1 MFGKTKT
8 NLSRIVRQKEL
19 ELKSAKIERELIK
32 SFNHYVKTSVLAE
45 IHALDDSTQLLNV
58 INIGKRFQKI
68 CDSIGN
74 TPEYKK
80 MFNFLS
86 DVRMRDREISRLVT
100 SMKMKYELDNPEK
113 FRVEHEIIPDN
124 LDFIIQSLKSQY
136 KSLQQEEEEI
146 KLAKQQRMEEKEKT
160 KVERI
165 QDKQISLNIDV
176 NSYIK
181 RIKDS
186 PPIQKIEKWTHNKFH
201 PDEIEENKLKIKRY
215 RKDFTEEKKKEI
227 QKDLTL
233 KEERALLKN
242 WIKEFYENLL
252 KFESNG
258 NYNDIIDYSN
268 AFLKFNEVLDE
279 KFKKDA
285 QFEGKTSQL
294 RSDLREFY
302 KFLEDWIIRVNIKYE
317 NPRKKN
323 PKEETVNKKS
333 IDEFLK
339 KYELNRSKFIINRED
354 RRILKIIFKE
364 EKANQ
369 TKLKD
374 KERTE
379 KKKKKDLINPR
390 NPKKKKNSK
399 KILDD
404 IKEEEKKQ

>member
-19 ELKSAKIERELIK
+19 ELKAAKIERELIR

-45 IHALDDSTQLLNV
+45 IHILDDSTQLQNV

-100 SMKMKYELDNPEK
+100 SMKLKYEFDNPEK

-124 LDFIIQSLKSQY
+124 LDFILQSLKSQY
-136 KSLQQEEEEI
+136 KSLLQEENEI
-146 KLAKQQRMEEKEKT
+146 KLAKQQQKEDKEKS
-160 KVERI
+160 KLDKK
-165 QDKQISLNIDV
+165 QDRQISLNIDV

-181 RIKDS
+181 RLKSS
-186 PPIQKIEKWTHNKFH
+186 PPVQKVENWAQTKFH
-201 PDEIEENKLKIKRY
+201 PNEIEENKVKIKNY
-215 RKDFTEEKKKEI
+215 RKNFTEEKKKKI
-227 QKDLTL
+227 QRELTL
-233 KEERALLKN
+233 KQERTLLKN
-242 WIKEFYENLL
+242 WIKEFNEELL

-258 NYNDIIDYSN
+258 NYNHIMDYSN
-268 AFLKFNEVLDE
+268 TFLKFNEVLDE
-279 KFKKDA
+279 KFKKNPEFA
-285 QFEGKTSQL
+285 GKTSQL

-317 NPRKKN
+317 NPQKKN
-323 PKEETVNKKS
+323 PKEEPVNKKN

-339 KYELNRSKFIINRED
+339 KYEINRSKFIINQED
-354 RRILKIIFKE
+354 RRILKNIFKE

-369 TKLKD
+369 KKLKE
-374 KERTE
+374 KEKTE
-379 KKKKKDLINPR
+379 RKKEKDLINPR
-390 NPKKKKNSK
+390 KHKIKKNVKENPEDIKEKKKK
-399 KILDD
+399 
-404 IKEEEKKQ
+404 Q

>member
-1 MFGKTKT
+1 MFRKTKS

-32 SFNHYVKTSVLAE
+32 LFNNYVKTSVLAE

-74 TPEYKK
+74 TPDYKK

-100 SMKMKYELDNPEK
+100 SMKIKYGFNNPEK
-113 FRVEHEIIPDN
+113 FRVEHEILGEN
-124 LDFIIQSLKSQY
+124 LDFILQSLKSQY
-136 KSLQQEEEEI
+136 KSLQQEENEI
-146 KLAKQQRMEEKEKT
+146 KLAKQQKKEEKEKI
-160 KVERI
+160 KLDKK
-165 QDKQISLNIDV
+165 QDKQIFLNLDV
-176 NSYIK
+176 HSYIERLK
-181 RIKDS
+181 IS
-186 PPIQKIEKWTHNKFH
+186 TPVQKVEKWAQSKFH
-201 PDEIEENKLKIKRY
+201 PDKLEENKLKIKNY
-215 RKDFTEEKKKEI
+215 RKNVTENKEKKF

-233 KEERALLKN
+233 NEERTLLKN
-242 WIKEFYENLL
+242 WIKEFREILF
-252 KFESNG
+252 KFESNAYF
-258 NYNDIIDYSN
+258 NHIIDYSN
-268 AFLKFNEVLDE
+268 AFLKFNEVLDV
-279 KFKKDA
+279 KFKNNP

-323 PKEETVNKKS
+323 PKEDTVNKKN

-339 KYELNRSKFIINRED
+339 KYELNRSKFIINQED
-354 RRILKIIFKE
+354 SRILKIIFKE

-369 TKLKD
+369 KKLKA

-379 KKKKKDLINPR
+379 KKKQKDVINPR
-390 NPKKKKNSK
+390 KPKKKKNSK
-399 KILDD
+399 EI
-404 IKEEEKKQ
+404 